1 MYFAAEV
8 EPMNDRSRAGAAHRL
23 GFMIPLILFVL
34 MFALCCAALSG
45 LFVRSLDISNEAG
58 RLSDAVAICRSQAER
73 FRAGCELPAKMYFDE
88 NYRET
93 DASSARYLLEVSVTT
108 EETAAGA
115 MAYANLTAAMP
126 DGEPIYTI
134 QTARYVPVG
143 R

>member
-1 MYFAAEV
+1 
-8 EPMNDRSRAGAAHRL
+8 MNDRPRADTAHRL

-58 RLSDAVAICRSQAER
+58 ALSDAVSICRSQAER
-73 FRAGCELPAKMYFDE
+73 FRAGCELPEKMYFDE
-88 NYRET
+88 HYRET
-93 DASSARYLLEVSVTT
+93 DASSARYLLEVTVTA

-115 MAYANLTAAMP
+115 MEYALLAAALP
-126 DGEPIYTI
+126 GGEPIYTI
-134 QTARYVPVG
+134 QAARYVHVG